1 MALQSH
7 QTLVKGMQDALM
19 TGLQADADVIYQKA
33 ADESE
38 RPGLQARVIYDD
50 MGTALK
56 GMPLGLNRVMVIMYN
71 DAVRGISLKDD
82 GPIIGD
88 AIWVASV
95 AGADPKWCR
104 IVKRIRANN
113 NMVTWEVR

>member
-1 MALQSH
+1 MALQSQ
-7 QTLVKGMQDALM
+7 QTLVKGAQDAM
-19 TGLQADADVIYQKA
+19 MSGFKADASVIYKKA
-33 ADESE
+33 VDDSE
-38 RPGLQARVIYDD
+38 RSGLDVRVIYDD

-71 DAVRGISLKDD
+71 DAVRGISLAGD

-88 AIWVASV
+88 AIWVAPA
-95 AGADPKWCR
+95 AGVDPKWCR

-113 NMVTWEVR
+113 NMITWEVR